1 MDLPPL
7 TDNVAIAMQVW
18 IKFQVE
24 FPESCA
30 LYVGAMVLQFRQ
42 RVFQLANARGDRSEE
57 RVNSLGER
65 QVLVVTGNYVIIHIQ
80 AIF

>member
-1 MDLPPL
+1 
-7 TDNVAIAMQVW
+7 MQVW
-18 IKFQVE
+18 NKSQVE

-30 LYVGAMVLQFRQ
+30 LYVRAMVLQFRQ
-42 RVFQLANARGDRSEE
+42 YGFQLANARGDRSEE